1 VKPVQ
6 LIGQNGAIAGI
17 ALEYTRMKD
26 GKLEGTGE
34 TFTLE
39 CDQLFKAIGQT
50 LTPPQGLTTAK
61 GKIVVDGD
69 YKTGMAKVW
78 AGGDCIASG
87 TDLTVQSVQDG
98 KLAAHAIDRALRRNG
113 HG

>member
-1 VKPVQ
+1 VE
-6 LIGQNGAIAGI
+6 
-17 ALEYTRMKD
+17 LEYTRIGLD

-50 LTPPQGLTTAK
+50 LTPPEGLQVTR

-69 YKTGMAKVW
+69 YRTGMAKVW
-78 AGGDCIASG
+78 AGGDCVASG